1 MSGDRIEAAA
11 DLIAARR
18 LAVERLESLGE
29 ELRPRDLAEAY
40 AIQDAVHR
48 RLAPTR
54 IGRRIGWKLGATT
67 KVMQDYLGL
76 GHPCVAGVFEGV
88 VRPNGTD
95 IPAADFCG
103 LGIECEIAVRLA
115 RDVPADA
122 LPKSGE
128 DLREAVECCMAAVEL
143 VDDRYAD
150 WRKTFPPTLV
160 ADDYFGAGAVL
171 GPEVPA
177 AAAGDL
183 AACVGTTVV
192 NGVEL
197 GRGRGADVLGHPLN
211 ALAWL
216 AQTLARR
223 GTWLR
228 AGETVLTGSLV
239 ETKWLK
245 AGDDVRVAVSGLGEI
260 GFRVV

>member
-1 MSGDRIEAAA
+1 MTAGRIEAAA
-11 DLIAARR
+11 ERIAARR
-18 LAVERLESLGE
+18 LARHRLEILDPAV
-29 ELRPRDLAEAY
+29 RPRDLAEAY
-40 AIQDAVHR
+40 AVQDAVHR

-54 IGRRIGWKLGATT
+54 VGARIGWKIGATT
-67 KVMQDYLGL
+67 EVMQAYLGL
-76 GHPCVAGVFEGV
+76 PHPCAAGLFAGV
-88 VRPNGTD
+88 VRANGEEV
-95 IPAADFCG
+95 PAADFCG

-115 RDVPADA
+115 RDVPPPTGRIAGA
-122 LPKSGE
+122 E
-128 DLREAVECCMAAVEL
+128 LRYAVASYRAAVEL

-150 WRKTFPPTLV
+150 WRKTDAATLI
-160 ADDYFGAGAVL
+160 ADDYFAAGAVL

-177 AAAGDL
+177 AEAGDI
-183 AACVGTTVV
+183 AAATGTTVV

-216 AQTLARR
+216 AESLAAR
-223 GTWLR
+223 GTFLR

>member
-1 MSGDRIEAAA
+1 
-11 DLIAARR
+11 
-18 LAVERLESLGE
+18 
-29 ELRPRDLAEAY
+29 
-40 AIQDAVHR
+40 
-48 RLAPTR
+48 
-54 IGRRIGWKLGATT
+54 
-67 KVMQDYLGL
+67 
-76 GHPCVAGVFEGV
+76 
-88 VRPNGTD
+88 
-95 IPAADFCG
+95 
-103 LGIECEIAVRLA
+103 
-115 RDVPADA
+115 
-122 LPKSGE
+122 
-128 DLREAVECCMAAVEL
+128 MAAVEL

-260 GFRVV
+260 KFRVV

>member
-1 MSGDRIEAAA
+1 MTDSRIAAA
-11 DLIAARR
+11 AERIAARR
-18 LAVERLESLGE
+18 LAVERLEVLE
-29 ELRPRDLAEAY
+29 PTIRPRDLAESY
-40 AIQDAVHR
+40 AVQDEVHR

-54 IGRRIGWKLGATT
+54 VGARIGWKIGATT

-76 GHPCVAGVFEGV
+76 PHPCAAGLFEGV
-88 VRPNGTD
+88 VRPNGAA
-95 IPAADFCG
+95 IPAGDFCG

-115 RDVPADA
+115 RDVP
-122 LPKSGE
+122 PPQGRISGE
-128 DLREAVECCMAAVEL
+128 DLRDAVASYRAAVEL

-150 WRKTFPPTLV
+150 WRKTDAPTLI
-160 ADDYFGAGAVL
+160 ADDYFAAGAVL
-171 GPEVPA
+171 APEVPA
-177 AAAGDL
+177 AGAGDV
-183 AACVGTTVV
+183 AAAVGTTVV

-216 AQTLARR
+216 AESLAAR
-223 GTWLR
+223 GTFLR
-228 AGETVLTGSLV
+228 KGEIVLTGSLV

-260 GFRVV
+260 AFRVV

>member
-1 MSGDRIEAAA
+1 MSRVEAAA
-11 DLIAARR
+11 DVIAARR
-18 LAVERLESLGE
+18 LAVERLEILGE
-29 ELRPRDLAEAY
+29 DLRPRNLAEAY

-48 RLAPTR
+48 RLAATR
-54 IGRRIGWKLGATT
+54 VGRRIGWKIGATT

-76 GHPCVAGVFEGV
+76 DHPCAAGLFEGV
-88 VRPNGTD
+88 VRPDGAD
-95 IPAADFCG
+95 VPARDFCG

-115 RDVPADA
+115 RDLPPDAVPE
-122 LPKSGE
+122 KGE
-128 DLREAVECCMAAVEL
+128 DLRDAVASYRAAVEL

-150 WRKTFPPTLV
+150 WRRTPPPILI
-160 ADDYFGAGAVL
+160 ADDYFAAGAVL

-177 AAAGDL
+177 GEAGDI
-183 AACVGTTVV
+183 AACIGTTVV

-216 AQTLARR
+216 ARTLARR
-223 GTWLR
+223 GTYLR

-239 ETKWLK
+239 ETKWLA
-245 AGDDVRVAVSGLGEI
+245 AGDDVHVAVSGLGEI
-260 GFRVV
+260 AFRVV